1 MHFELLKKLLTA
13 CREKGY
19 HTALETNGLISAAH
33 LKELIPLTDLFCSI
47 LSTATPMPS
56 KMGRRAA
63 CADPRVPGSP

>member
-33 LKELIPLTDLFCSI
+33 LKELIPLTDLFLFDFKHSDPDA
-47 LSTATPMPS
+47 L